1 MKVSEDWDFCYRV
14 ARRYKVGFVPE
25 PLVNYRSH
33 AAAAHRNV
41 REMERGMSL
50 FYEKAFA
57 EGGDVL
63 RLKDRAMGNFHRV
76 LAGSYFHAGD
86 HASFIRHA
94 FKSIYRRPAGI
105 GYFLKFPLRRLK

>member
-1 MKVSEDWDFCYRV
+1 MVRRKAFEEACGFDTRMKCGEDWDLCYRI
-14 ARRYKVGFVPE
+14 ARRWKVGFVPE

-41 REMERGMSL
+41 RDMEKGMGL

-63 RLKDRAMGNFHRV
+63 RLRGVR
-76 LAGSYFHAGD
+76 
-86 HASFIRHA
+86 
-94 FKSIYRRPAGI
+94 
-105 GYFLKFPLRRLK
+105 